1 MQLLDRYI
9 GWTIFRYSL
18 AVFIVLMGTFLF
30 MVFIDELADVGKENY
45 DLLAALRFVSLSAPQ
60 MAYEIFPMVALIGT
74 ILGLSSLARGSEL
87 VVVRASGISLAR
99 ITGSVLRDG
108 AFFMIFVILVGE
120 FVNPWSESAAQRGR
134 AEALG
139 QAIDHNNNYGLWI
152 RDGTKFVNIGE
163 VLPDLTLL
171 RIRIFEFDK
180 DATQRLVSM
189 QYAAYGKFQ
198 EDDWRLFDLRTT
210 KFTHDNRSAVKLQ
223 EAQDWPTRITPDMMS
238 AFLITPEQLSMQQ
251 LRKYMTYLKIN
262 SQDIRPYQLAY
273 WQKVILPLSTAVMV
287 VIAIPFVFGS
297 LRSGNMGRNLFVGI
311 ISGLLFYFVDK
322 TFGYIALGYGMFPS
336 IGAALPTL
344 ILFGLALLMYRRVA

>member
-1 MQLLDRYI
+1 
-9 GWTIFRYSL
+9 
-18 AVFIVLMGTFLF
+18 
-30 MVFIDELADVGKENY
+30 
-45 DLLAALRFVSLSAPQ
+45 
-60 MAYEIFPMVALIGT
+60 
-74 ILGLSSLARGSEL
+74 
-87 VVVRASGISLAR
+87 
-99 ITGSVLRDG
+99 
-108 AFFMIFVILVGE
+108 
-120 FVNPWSESAAQRGR
+120 
-134 AEALG
+134 
-139 QAIDHNNNYGLWI
+139 
-152 RDGTKFVNIGE
+152 
-163 VLPDLTLL
+163 
-171 RIRIFEFDK
+171 
-180 DATQRLVSM
+180 
-189 QYAAYGKFQ
+189 
-198 EDDWRLFDLRTT
+198 
-210 KFTHDNRSAVKLQ
+210 
-223 EAQDWPTRITPDMMS
+223 MMS